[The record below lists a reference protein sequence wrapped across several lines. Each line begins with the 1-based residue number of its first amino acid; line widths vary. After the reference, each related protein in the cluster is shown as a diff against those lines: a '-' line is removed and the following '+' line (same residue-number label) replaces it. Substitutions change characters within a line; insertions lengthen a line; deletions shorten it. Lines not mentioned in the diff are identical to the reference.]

1 MSRLGHLMILASAGS
16 GKTYALTTRF
26 VRLLAAG
33 APPERVVALTFTRKA
48 AGEFFDEILNRLAG
62 AAADESMAATL
73 AAEIDRPELTA
84 VDFCGLLRAMVDAM
98 PRLNLGTLDGFFARM
113 VQAFPLELGLG
124 GDFEL
129 LEQTQAQQERQRV
142 LALLFNTGRAKVEA
156 RQDFMEAFKRATYGL
171 EEKALQRRLD
181 SFLDEHGET
190 FLQAPDEAIWG
201 NADRI
206 WPEGNPW
213 LEGAETL
220 LQAVERARSA
230 LPWEDF
236 TEKQRL
242 VVEGFLAGME
252 EWEAGSPLPKSANTP
267 VKNILAAWD
276 AFAAG
281 TAEIPV
287 GGKRFVFDPEAGR
300 ALAGVVQAIMAA
312 ELKRKLEMT
321 RGVHAVVRLYEER
334 YDEKVRRAGRLTFA
348 DVQRLLQ
355 PAADGS
361 VAEHRR
367 LLMDWRLDA
376 RFDHWLLDE
385 FQDTSRDQWRIL
397 HNLIDEA
404 VQDPEGARSF
414 FYVGDVKQAI
424 YGWRGGDSR
433 LFREI
438 FDHYNGSFSG
448 AIKEQHLARSWRSA
462 APILDLVNAVCG
474 NRSALDAILPE
485 PVTARWLREWQDH
498 APARPDLT
506 GYAAL
511 HWADDEAGRWAETLR
526 ILQTVDAAERGLTV
540 AVLVQT
546 NRKGAELA
554 EYLRA
559 EGGMAAVAESDL
571 QVAFDNPFTSV
582 LLALLRWA
590 GHPGD
595 TFAREVVAMTPVIRR
610 LRELGWTSGAAVS
623 QGILREVHEGGFAGM
638 LASWVQRMSGDL
650 APDDQFSRLRGRQVV
665 DAARAFDET
674 GSRDIDEFL
683 AWIELHTLRET
694 ESPGVVRV
702 MTVHKA
708 KGLGFDVVVLP
719 ELQGNSVAQRRKGL
733 GIHRGQDREIDW
745 VLDLPSKMLAE
756 IDPVLGELIDDD
768 VANVG
773 YEAVCKLYVALTRAK
788 RALHVVIEP
797 VGKSRS
803 RNFPKL
809 MDAALGEEWSR
820 GDERW
825 FEAESHEEQLPDEA
839 AEAVLPLDRKRR
851 IMRRVAHAPSDSAS
865 VRRAARE
872 YFKAEGAGGVSR
884 GRAVHHLLAQVSWWE
899 DMDGDQILAVMKQV
913 ETETKWIESA
923 WRTATSPDFREIF
936 SRGGKGAVD
945 LWRERSFEITLE
957 GSWVTGVFDRV
968 MVYRDESG
976 KIEAATV
983 VDFKT
988 DAVVTV
994 DDVAKAV
1001 KRHRSQLEIYRRV
1014 VGRLTRLPL
1023 EKVDAQLVFTEV
1035 LRVMRIR

>member
-48 AGEFFDEILNRLAG
+48 AAEFFDEILNRLAG
-62 AAADESMAATL
+62 AAADEKMAMTL
-73 AAEIDRPELTA
+73 AAEIDRPELMA
-84 VDFCGLLRAMVDAM
+84 ADFCGLLRAMVDAM

-113 VQAFPLELGLG
+113 VEAFPLELGLG

-129 LEQTQAQQERQRV
+129 LEQAQAQRERQRV
-142 LALLFNTGRAKVEA
+142 LALLFNSGQAKLEA
-156 RQDFMEAFKRATYGL
+156 RLDFIEAFKRATYGL

-190 FLQAPDEAIWG
+190 FLQAPDEAVWG

-206 WPEGNPW
+206 WPEGNRW
-213 LEGAETL
+213 LDGTETL
-220 LQAVERARSA
+220 LQAVERSRSA
-230 LPWEDF
+230 MPWEAF

-242 VVEGFLAGME
+242 VLEGFLAGVE
-252 EWEAGSPLPKSANTP
+252 EWEAGAPLPKSANTP
-267 VKNILAAWD
+267 VKNILSAWD

-287 GGKRFVFDPEAGR
+287 GGKRFAFDPEAGR
-300 ALAGVVQAIMAA
+300 ALAGVVRAIMAA
-312 ELKRKLEMT
+312 ELQRKLEMT
-321 RGVHAVVRLYEER
+321 RGVHAVVRLYEQR
-334 YDEKVRRAGRLTFA
+334 YDEEVRRDGRLTFA

-385 FQDTSRDQWRIL
+385 FQDTSREQWRIL

-404 VQDPEGARSF
+404 VQDPEGTRSF

-438 FDHYNGSFSG
+438 FDHYNESSSG
-448 AIKEQHLARSWRSA
+448 AIEEQHLAKSWRSA
-462 APILDLVNAVCG
+462 APIIDLVNAVCG
-474 NRSALDAILPE
+474 DRSALDTIVPE
-485 PVTARWLREWQDH
+485 PVAARWLQEWQDH
-498 APARPDLT
+498 APARPDMT

-526 ILQTVDAAERGLTV
+526 ILQSIDGAERGLTM

-559 EGGMAAVAESDL
+559 EGGMAAVADSDL
-571 QVAFDNPFTSV
+571 QVAFDNPFTSA
-582 LLALLRWA
+582 LLALLKWA

-595 TFAREVVAMTPVIRR
+595 TFAREVVAMTPVNRR
-610 LRELGWTSGAAVS
+610 LRELGWKNGAEVS
-623 QGILREVHEGGFAGM
+623 QGILRELHEAGFAGM
-638 LASWVQRMSGDL
+638 LAGWVQRMSQDL

-683 AWIELHTLRET
+683 AWIELHTLREA

-708 KGLGFDVVVLP
+708 KGLGFDAVVLP
-719 ELQGNSVAQRRKGL
+719 DLQGNSVAQRRKGL
-733 GIHRGQDREIDW
+733 GVHRGQDREIDW
-745 VLDLPSKMLAE
+745 VLDLPSKMMAE
-756 IDPVLGELIDDD
+756 TDPVLGELIDDD
-768 VANVG
+768 VASVG
-773 YEAVCKLYVALTRAK
+773 YEALCKLYVALTRAK

-797 VGKSRS
+797 TGNSRS

-809 MDAALGEEWSR
+809 IGAALGEEWAR
-820 GDERW
+820 GDDRW
-825 FEAESHEEQLPDEA
+825 FEAESREEELSGDA
-839 AEAVLPLDRKRR
+839 AAAVVPVGRERR
-851 IMRRVAHAPSDSAS
+851 ILRRVARTPSDGES
-865 VRRAARE
+865 VHRAARE
-872 YFKAEGAGGVSR
+872 YFRAEDEGGASR
-884 GRAVHHLLAQVSWWE
+884 GQAVHHLLAQVSWQE
-899 DMDGDQILAVMKQV
+899 DMDDGQIRSVMEHLESESNWV
-913 ETETKWIESA
+913 ESA
-923 WRTATSPDFREIF
+923 FRAATAPTLREIF
-936 SRGGKGAVD
+936 SRGGAGSVE
-945 LWRERSFEITLE
+945 LWRERSFEIALD
-957 GSWVTGVFDRV
+957 GSWITGIFDRV
-968 MVYRDESG
+968 MVFRGDSG

-988 DAVVTV
+988 DAVETN

-1001 KRHRSQLEIYRRV
+1001 KRHRSQLETYRRV
-1014 VGRLTRLPL
+1014 VGRLTQLPL
-1023 EKVDAQLVFTEV
+1023 ENVDAQLVFTEV
-1035 LRVMRIR
+1035 LCAVRLR